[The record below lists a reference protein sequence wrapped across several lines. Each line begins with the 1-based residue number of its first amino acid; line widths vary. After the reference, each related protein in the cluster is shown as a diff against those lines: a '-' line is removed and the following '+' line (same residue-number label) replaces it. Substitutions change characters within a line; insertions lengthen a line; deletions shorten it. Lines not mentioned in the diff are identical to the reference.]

1 MGYCSYLRAVYE
13 SIAHLPMLLIWYQYA
28 AFVNSLQYFTTLIPT
43 RERERERDTDGIIT
57 INSFQYLLLI
67 MRLIFALRPTY
78 VPTDMGVFN
87 LHAE

>member
-43 RERERERDTDGIIT
+43 RERERER
-57 INSFQYLLLI
+57 Q
-67 MRLIFALRPTY
+67 M
-78 VPTDMGVFN
+78 
-87 LHAE
+87 E